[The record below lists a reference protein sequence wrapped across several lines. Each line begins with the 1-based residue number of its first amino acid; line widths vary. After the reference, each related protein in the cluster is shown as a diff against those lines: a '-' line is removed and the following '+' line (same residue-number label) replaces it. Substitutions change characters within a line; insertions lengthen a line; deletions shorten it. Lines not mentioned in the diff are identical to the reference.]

1 MLDAVHGPDLARETD
16 LAGEAGAAVD
26 GEVDAGGEHG
36 ADDGQV
42 DGRVTDSQSAG
53 DVEEDVLLDQLEPG
67 ALLEYGQEHVHASQI
82 EARGAALRRGIDG
95 AADERLGLDEER
107 SRTFDG
113 RCDGYAAQPFVVLR
127 QEQLRGVVNLA
138 EAALAHFVDAQ
149 LGGAAKAVLDAA
161 QDAVHVLPIA
171 LELQHR
177 VHDVLQNLRPGQA
190 PFLIN
195 MPDHEDRCARL
206 FGELE
211 DGRAA
216 LPDLRDAARRRLGR
230 LGVHRLDRVDDHQ
243 VGPESVSVGEDLLE
257 VRLAID
263 VAVRHDFGA
272 VGGEAVGAHLELA
285 GALLAGD
292 VERVEVGE
300 AEDGLEDERRLAN
313 AGFAAHEDE
322 RSADESAAQDAVQLR
337 VVHIDA
343 HLLLGGDVAQELRPG
358 VGATDGSRGASG
370 GRFGADDLL
379 HIRIPCAARGAFAH
393 PFG

>member
-1 MLDAVHGPDLARETD
+1 MHGADLARETD
-16 LAGEAGAAVD
+16 LAGETGAAVD

-42 DGRVTDSQSAG
+42 DGRIADAQSAG

-67 ALLEYGQEHVHASQI
+67 ALLEYGQKHVHAPQI
-82 EARGAALRRGIDG
+82 EARGTALRRGIDG
-95 AADERLGLDEER
+95 AADERLCLDEER
-107 SRTFDG
+107 PHTFDG
-113 RCDGYAAQPFVVLR
+113 RGDGHAAQPFVVLC
-127 QEQLRGVVNLA
+127 QEQLRGVVDLA
-138 EAALAHFVDAQ
+138 QATLPHFVDPQ
-149 LGGAAKAVLDAA
+149 LGGAAEAVLDAA
-161 QDAVHVLPIA
+161 QDAVHVLPVA

-190 PFLIN
+190 PFLID
-195 MPDHEDRCARL
+195 MPDHEDRRARL
-206 FGELE
+206 LGELE

-243 VGPESVSVGEDLLE
+243 VGLEAIGVGDDLLE

-263 VAVRHDFGA
+263 VAVRHLLGA
-272 VGGEAVGAHLELA
+272 VGGEAVSAHLELA

-300 AEDGLEDERRLAN
+300 AEDGLEDEGRLAD

-322 RSADESAAQDAVQLR
+322 
-337 VVHIDA
+337 
-343 HLLLGGDVAQELRPG
+343 
-358 VGATDGSRGASG
+358 
-370 GRFGADDLL
+370 
-379 HIRIPCAARGAFAH
+379 
-393 PFG
+393 